1 MRRNGNS
8 VSGGA
13 MLLILLLVLLW
24 QSCGRGEDE
33 ISQGESVEQ
42 AACAAAET
50 YQDLLTEDQKP
61 DMAAV
66 LQRLETE
73 GYPAVDM
80 AGVHAFVNPD
90 QVRAFCADRQ
100 AGTAQSLNFLRVCLD
115 GGLVYTGFFK
125 EENDWYC
132 QLVRVA
138 WENGSPMVSYSLR
151 YPLLELR
158 VTEKDYL
165 IFTCDSPDNT
175 AASSHD
181 GYIEPTTM
189 IRLTPLGEDCRRCG
203 ELYLEPIGYNYHNL
217 FTTTWKGADM
227 EAVCLNDLY
236 LSLYK
241 AEQRAFISYFNNPY
255 PTEEDSGISHVPR
268 EDFEALLMQY
278 TCLDRERIR
287 AWARYDRETDS
298 YPVCIEGPHDG
309 LAKIPVPEVV
319 DVQRNGDG
327 SLRLTVDALLV
338 SQRTDRAFTHIVTI
352 QPAADGSY
360 RILANQVLE
369 DPDNILP
376 DYESL
381 LP

>member
-13 MLLILLLVLLW
+13 MLLILLLTILW

-50 YQDLLTEDQKP
+50 YEDLVWEDQKP
-61 DMAAV
+61 DMA
-66 LQRLETE
+66 LILKRLEIA

-80 AGVHAFVNPD
+80 AGDHAFVNPEL
-90 QVRAFCADRQ
+90 VRTFDADRQ
-100 AGTAQSLNFLRVCLD
+100 AGTAQSLDFLRVCLD
-115 GGLVYTGFFK
+115 GGLLFTRFFCQ
-125 EENDWYC
+125 EGAWYC

-138 WENGSPMVSYSLR
+138 WEKGTAVVSYSLQ

-165 IFTCDSPDNT
+165 IFTCDIPDNT

-189 IRLTPLGEDCRRCG
+189 VRLTPLEEDCRRCG
-203 ELYLEPIGYNYHNL
+203 ALYLEPIGYNYHNL
-217 FTTTWKGADM
+217 FTTTWTGADM

-241 AEQRAFISYFNNPY
+241 AEQGAFISYFNNPY
-255 PTEEDSGISHVPR
+255 PTEEDSGISHVSR
-268 EDFEALLMQY
+268 EDFETLLMQY

-287 AWARYDRETDS
+287 AWAGYDRETDS

-319 DVQRNGDG
+319 DVQRNEDG

-338 SQRTDRAFTHIVTI
+338 SRATDRAFTHIVTI

-360 RILANQVLE
+360 RVLANELLE